1 VEVATSGAPVGCSR
15 SRLKGMLCAS
25 GPCGLIN
32 INALKP
38 DCPIIY
44 ANRFEA
50 ATGYHTEEVL
60 GKNWSVLSY
69 PIDSF
74 ISIRHSVTSR
84 GTTSQQG
91 VATKSLSACT
101 RSTVDATEE
110 QDHAVAQRQGAPR
123 TQGRLGDKD
132 RQSQGEVVV
141 RGVLDA
147 DGAHLPQLLP
157 L

>member
-44 ANRFEA
+44 ANRFEE
-50 ATGYHTEEVL
+50 ATGYRAEEVL
-60 GKNWSVLSY
+60 GKNWLVLSY

-74 ISIRHSVTSR
+74 ISICHSVASR
-84 GTTSQQG
+84 ETTSQQG
-91 VATKSLSACT
+91 VATKSLCSH
-101 RSTVDATEE
+101 S
-110 QDHAVAQRQGAPR
+110 
-123 TQGRLGDKD
+123 LD
-132 RQSQGEVVV
+132 R
-141 RGVLDA
+141 RRY
-147 DGAHLPQLLP
+147 
-157 L
+157 